1 MARPR
6 KDQGDSAEQRIKD
19 AFWSLLEQND
29 LKDITVS
36 MITAS
41 SKCNRGT
48 FYYHFD
54 SLEEL
59 IDTVINEELF
69 INSSIPHSFF
79 YLICE
84 STNPFEQDSFAIHV
98 RRFGLMLN
106 RAGQEQIDTRV
117 KAVVIDM
124 WENLLCPNNEELAT
138 EARLIMEYTISGL
151 IGLISYLYREGF
163 FNNGTMPKE
172 SYYRLKENSQYL
184 VVTLSRAQNIPLLE
198 LEKRICNQL
207 RDSQSEACK
216 ACMKYR

>member
-1 MARPR
+1 
-6 KDQGDSAEQRIKD
+6 
-19 AFWSLLEQND
+19 
-29 LKDITVS
+29 

-41 SKCNRGT
+41 AKCNRGT

-138 EARLIMEYTISGL
+138 ETRLIMEYTISGL

-163 FNNGTMPKE
+163 FNNGSMPKE

-184 VVTLSRAQNIPLLE
+184 VVTLSRAQNIPLQE

-207 RDSQSEACK
+207 RNNQSEACK
-216 ACMKYR
+216 SCMKYR